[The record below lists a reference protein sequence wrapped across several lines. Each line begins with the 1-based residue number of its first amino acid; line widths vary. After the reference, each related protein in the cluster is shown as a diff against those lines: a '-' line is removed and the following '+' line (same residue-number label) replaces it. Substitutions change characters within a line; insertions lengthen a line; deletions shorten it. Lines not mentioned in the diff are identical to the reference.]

1 MIKYGYNPLS
11 KLVIPVKCMV
21 FACLCLFS
29 STALWSTEG
38 NIPVGDP
45 NSPDSTQY
53 DNGSVSATDIWNSG
67 SMKSSNFLNEPSYGK
82 AVNRGILVN
91 SDSVVQA
98 AKQYVAQQNSL
109 IGQSAHESDVKHI
122 ESFVSFQGVLV
133 SALKIAAY
141 VFLFL
146 ALLRIGIYIQV
157 GNTPNAIR
165 LAVGVCIAVAVIFF
179 LPEYIAMLYNFV
191 M

>member
-1 MIKYGYNPLS
+1 MIKHRYKSLS
-11 KLVIPVKCMV
+11 VLVLLKRMV
-21 FACLCLFS
+21 FTGFCLCLP
-29 STALWSTEG
+29 TVLLSTEG
-38 NIPVGDP
+38 NTPVGDP
-45 NSPDSTQY
+45 NSPNAPQQSTTA
-53 DNGSVSATDIWNSG
+53 VSSTDIWESG
-67 SMKSSNFLNEPSYGK
+67 SMKSSKFSNESSYGK
-82 AVNRGILVN
+82 AINRGILVN
-91 SDSVVQA
+91 SDSIVKS
-98 AKQYVAQQNSL
+98 AKEYVNQQNTL
-109 IGQSAHESDVKHI
+109 IGQSVHESDIKHI

-133 SALKIAAY
+133 SALKIAVY

-191 M
+191 I